1 MPRTPSSCLRW
12 SAALLPLLLAACVPI
27 PVHKTLQPD
36 AAMTVRDAEGA
47 PLPGATVQL
56 ITGAYPRA
64 PQGWERSRSTAT
76 TDADG
81 VARFKPEREWIVEV
95 PGLVHGVMEYG
106 WHWCVA
112 HPGYRTWR
120 TDEANVPFEART
132 SVTLS
137 PASAPGDAP
146 ACEAQRASAPAPSL

>member
-1 MPRTPSSCLRW
+1 MPRSSSCRLRA
-12 SAALLPLLLAACVPI
+12 SAVLLPLLLTACIPL
-27 PVHKTLQPD
+27 PVHKTLQPE
-36 AAMTVRDAEGA
+36 ASMTVRDATGA

-56 ITGAYPRA
+56 ITGAFSRA

-76 TDADG
+76 TDATG
-81 VARFKPEREWIVEV
+81 MARFAAEYDWRVEV
-95 PGLVHGVMEYG
+95 PGLVHGVTEYG

-120 TDEANVPFEART
+120 TDDANVAFEPQA

-137 PASAPGDAP
+137 PAAAPGDAL
-146 ACEAQRASAPAPSL
+146 ACEARRADAPSL